1 MAAKRP
7 WLLRTGERLTHETK
21 ETRVRKSCCEPRK
34 TSWWSSWESKR
45 VLTASRHHYLLR
57 VGLRA
62 QCGPEDFIL
71 KNQEWP
77 RMKVL
82 SLGHVA
88 GAGWFSPTQMDSFYL
103 VNYLRGPV
111 YLFIHLF
118 AFINVA
124 SFWHK
129 TFFFFQKKKIQ
140 GYWNKRYFHEMLW
153 VFKFDRKC
161 FLGFFWLSYLLQ
173 PPWITWRS
181 VGISFDKKHD

>member
-1 MAAKRP
+1 MNNICLHLKNFQAILGQSGRKTLKSLGPAEEV
-7 WLLRTGERLTHETK
+7 LTGEWQRRDPGCWELESVYLTHETK
-21 ETRVRKSCCEPRK
+21 ETRLHKSCCEPRK

-82 SLGHVA
+82 SLGHAA

-129 TFFFFQKKKIQ
+129 TFFFFKKKKDSRIL
-140 GYWNKRYFHEMLW
+140 K
-153 VFKFDRKC
+153 
-161 FLGFFWLSYLLQ
+161 
-173 PPWITWRS
+173 
-181 VGISFDKKHD
+181 